1 MQDVSVNKPVILK
14 QVPPFQ
20 AEPCFVP
27 LLRCVRSLGRVQLF
41 ATPWPECIIMKI
53 FMTADNLTRQNYP
66 HCVKSTTGYL
76 DNNDGTAAEDKKRDI
91 LKSRKRVKYVQF

>member
-1 MQDVSVNKPVILK
+1 MQAVSENKPVILK
-14 QVPPFQ
+14 QVTPFQ
-20 AEPCFVP
+20 AEPSFVP
-27 LLRCVRSLGRVQLF
+27 LQHCVWSLGGVQLF

-53 FMTADNLTRQNYP
+53 FMTADNLTRQNYQ

-91 LKSRKRVKYVQF
+91 LKSRKRINM